1 MATWK
6 QIQRLYRKDE
16 AILRMI
22 SLAIAVSDNE
32 EFFGH
37 SIRNL
42 PLSEDEKLTLLDLV
56 VARQKYLNPELKE
69 EEIRILISLQS
80 KDDFVFMAIDIL
92 EELLSDFKSR

>member
-6 QIQRLYRKDE
+6 QIQRLYRKDQ
-16 AILRMI
+16 AIFRML
-22 SLAIAVSDNE
+22 SLVIAVADNE

-37 SIRNL
+37 SVRNL

-56 VARQKYLNPELKE
+56 VARQKYLNPELSE

-80 KDDFVFMAIDIL
+80 KDDFVFMATDSL
-92 EELLSDFKSR
+92 EELLSDFKAR